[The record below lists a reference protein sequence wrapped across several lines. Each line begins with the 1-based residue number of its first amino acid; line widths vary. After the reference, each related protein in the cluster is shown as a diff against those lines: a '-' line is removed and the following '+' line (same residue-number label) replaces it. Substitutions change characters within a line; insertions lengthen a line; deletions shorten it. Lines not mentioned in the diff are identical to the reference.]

1 MLPNI
6 EPPVCEPKGLAAPK
20 GLGAKGLLFGL
31 LCPKGDCVPKDA
43 LGDCPKA
50 ERAMNK
56 QQINQTLTEHRKHS
70 IIIY

>member
-43 LGDCPKA
+43 LGDCPKGLL
-50 ERAMNK
+50 EPNMLLYK
-56 QQINQTLTEHRKHS
+56 ISKCPTYVKFPL
-70 IIIY
+70 